1 MPLKAEVEQCCTENI
16 ALGCSALTPS
26 LTRSLTR
33 SLTPSLAAVARMSEC
48 VSASVRV
55 RTHRW
60 RDSFMIECG
69 VSE

>member
-16 ALGCSALTPS
+16 ALGCSALTP
-26 LTRSLTR
+26 SLTR